1 MGTYF
6 MNLYERLKLLLAQC
20 DAFASDSALRALFAE
35 PRLCEWQADLPYTRS
50 RERRVAQTI
59 HYLHGQYNAEHENG
73 LVVLLQVLS
82 EQPEVDDNFQLTL
95 SDMAERVRYMVH
107 KDNRERL
114 NKVLSGLDFEPIAE
128 TETPFAGQ
136 VIAGTGDV
144 VLTYI
149 DALMPGEVYRLGVIG
164 SSMEG
169 EGIFEGDEVAMRVFF
184 DAEWPGEGDM
194 IVTKYLP
201 YGAEP
206 EPGADF
212 IGTDLLGPTLKV
224 FHQKANGEFHL
235 GWRKDNVAWNPAPW
249 KRFVAP
255 GNAQMIVTRYI
266 VPIGK
271 VINVRGQRIWNFA
284 IRTRMWILGGD

>member
-1 MGTYF
+1 MGTHF
-6 MNLYERLKLLLAQC
+6 MNLYEQVKLLLTRC
-20 DAFASDSALRALFAE
+20 DAFANDSTLRALFAE

-50 RERRVAQTI
+50 RERRVVETI
-59 HYLHGQYNAEHENG
+59 HSLHRCYNAEHENG
-73 LVVLLQVLS
+73 LVVLLQVLG
-82 EQPEVDDNFQLTL
+82 EQPNTDDDFQSAL
-95 SDMAERVRYMVH
+95 SDMAERVRYMIH

-114 NKVLSGLDFEPIAE
+114 NKVLSGLDFETIAE
-128 TETPFAGQ
+128 TEAPFAGQ

-149 DALMPGEVYRLGVIG
+149 DSLTPGEVYRLGVIG

-184 DAEWPGEGDM
+184 NAEWPVEGDM

-201 YGAEP
+201 FGAEP
-206 EPGADF
+206 EPGTDF

-224 FHQKANGEFHL
+224 FHQKASGEFHL

-249 KRFVAP
+249 KRLAAP

-266 VPIGK
+266 APIGK
-271 VINVRGQRIWNFA
+271 VLTVKGRRVWDFA
-284 IRTRMWILGGD
+284 VHTGLWILGGD